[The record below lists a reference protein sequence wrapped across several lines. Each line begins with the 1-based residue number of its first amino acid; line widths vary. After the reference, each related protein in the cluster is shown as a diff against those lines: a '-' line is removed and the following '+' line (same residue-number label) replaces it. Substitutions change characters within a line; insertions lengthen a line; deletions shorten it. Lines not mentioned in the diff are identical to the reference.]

1 MTDPRIKT
9 LAKNLIGFSCAV
21 KPGEKILIVNE
32 IYHVPPG
39 MTGDKE
45 AFDFDAA
52 NIENLAV
59 MQQYLFVVDR
69 DLRQL
74 VQAIDHLAAHFAG
87 QIAVLNLADVELCVP
102 E

>member
-1 MTDPRIKT
+1 
-9 LAKNLIGFSCAV
+9 
-21 KPGEKILIVNE
+21 
-32 IYHVPPG
+32 
-39 MTGDKE
+39 
-45 AFDFDAA
+45 
-52 NIENLAV
+52 

>member
-1 MTDPRIKT
+1 
-9 LAKNLIGFSCAV
+9 
-21 KPGEKILIVNE
+21 
-32 IYHVPPG
+32 

-74 VQAIDHLAAHFAG
+74 LQAIDHLAAHFAG
-87 QIAVLNLADVELCVP
+87 QIAVLNLADVELCVT

>member
-1 MTDPRIKT
+1 
-9 LAKNLIGFSCAV
+9 
-21 KPGEKILIVNE
+21 
-32 IYHVPPG
+32 

-69 DLRQL
+69 DLGSLYRR
-74 VQAIDHLAAHFAG
+74 
-87 QIAVLNLADVELCVP
+87 
-102 E
+102 